1 MICVLSL
8 HCGPFMKMASGVLR
22 MAFCLP
28 FLSSLSFPE
37 IVFSALRCLEKCGS
51 CNLYHREREKARR
64 GKCHRERE
72 REQGVGRDR
81 SSVCEPHSQSP
92 VHTIDIQ
99 GESLIRYLINCCM
112 YTRKWLSQLV
122 FVRSYHKT
130 QCA

>member
-37 IVFSALRCLEKCGS
+37 IVFSALCCLEKCGS

-72 REQGVGRDR
+72 RAR
-81 SSVCEPHSQSP
+81 SGERQEFSV
-92 VHTIDIQ
+92 
-99 GESLIRYLINCCM
+99 
-112 YTRKWLSQLV
+112 
-122 FVRSYHKT
+122 
-130 QCA
+130 

>member
-1 MICVLSL
+1 
-8 HCGPFMKMASGVLR
+8 MKMASGVLR

-37 IVFSALRCLEKCGS
+37 IVFSALCCLEKCGS

-64 GKCHRERE
+64 GRCHRERE

-112 YTRKWLSQLV
+112 YTINCCMYTRK
-122 FVRSYHKT
+122 
-130 QCA
+130 